1 MRALWLAFLFVFGA
15 CATAKPV
22 VPVPVSVVREPERPA
37 IQGEPGERITHLH
50 ARIIVRACAG
60 LELEHLAAQ
69 TEAFVVACVV
79 DGHPAPECEE
89 TACSKLRDVASSRCG
104 QFASR

>member
-22 VPVPVSVVREPERPA
+22 VPVPLVVREPERPA
-37 IQGEPGERITHLH
+37 IQGDPGERITHLH

-69 TEAFVVACVV
+69 TESFVVACVV